1 MEVVLKQDAS
11 NLGYAGDLVK
21 VKAGYALNYLIP
33 KGIAVLATES
43 NKKVIHEN
51 QKQAAHKLAKIK
63 AEAEARVNA
72 LKQIDL
78 KLPVKVGTS
87 GKIFGSITNLQISR
101 QLKEQGFEIDRKDI
115 TVLEEMNKLGKY
127 LIRVKLQKD
136 ISAEITLNVVREEDV
151 EKENE

>member
-1 MEVVLKQDAS
+1 MEVVLKQDAA
-11 NLGYAGDLVK
+11 NLGYVGDLVK

-33 KGIAVLATES
+33 KGIAVVATES
-43 NKKVIHEN
+43 NKKVIQEN

-63 AEAEARVNA
+63 AEAEARVEA
-72 LKQIDL
+72 LKKIDL

-101 QLKEQGFEIDRKDI
+101 QLKEQGFDIDRKDI

-127 LIRVKLQKD
+127 LIRVKLQKE
-136 ISAEITLNVVREEDV
+136 ISAEITLNVVRDEDI
-151 EKENE
+151 EKEGE